1 MISTEKKKRGRK
13 PKSDN
18 IVKSENISDNI
29 ENQII
34 EENND
39 VTKDLE
45 KVPKKRGRK
54 PKGGKI
60 IENIKP
66 SINSEELKP
75 NIILHLKCN
84 SKDLDEN
91 LKDDHLESFTFSDNK
106 INDLGYN
113 FLKEKKE
120 NIINDSCSENNMN
133 IIDYNSD
140 LDNED
145 NSENLQKDI
154 YKKLKELSINL
165 HTNNIPDK
173 KSSCFWCTYDFD
185 NPPIFIPKHE
195 INGSY
200 HCYGCFCSLECACAF
215 LMEENIDQASKF
227 ERYALLNYIYG
238 KLYNFEKNIKPA
250 PNPYYTLDKF
260 YGNLSI
266 QEYRK
271 LLKTERLLLIVDKP
285 LSRQLPELHEDN
297 DDFLINNKVGINIS
311 RYKIKKGQNN
321 QTKNSI
327 MQDQFNKNI

>member
-13 PKSDN
+13 PKS
-18 IVKSENISDNI
+18 ENIITSDNNI
-29 ENQII
+29 NEIISTTNDIII
-34 EENND
+34 E
-39 VTKDLE
+39 TKI
-45 KVPKKRGRK
+45 PKKRGRK

-66 SINSEELKP
+66 SISVQETKP

-84 SKDLDEN
+84 SKDLVLND
-91 LKDDHLESFTFSDNK
+91 KDITLESYKFSDNK
-106 INDLGYN
+106 IYNLGYN
-113 FLKEKKE
+113 FIKDKNNYLVDSIKEE
-120 NIINDSCSENNMN
+120 NDVTSKNN
-133 IIDYNSD
+133 
-140 LDNED
+140 DNED
-145 NSENLQKDI
+145 ENSIKEI
-154 YKKLKELSINL
+154 YKKLKDLSINL
-165 HTNNIPDK
+165 HTNNLPDK

-185 NPPIFIPKHE
+185 NPPIYIPKHE

-238 KLYNFEKNIKPA
+238 KLYNYEKNIKPA

-311 RYKIKKGQNN
+311 RYKIKKGQSNL
-321 QTKNSI
+321 TKTSI
-327 MQDQFNKNI
+327 MKNQFNKDI

>member
-13 PKSDN
+13 PKSENTITFDN
-18 IVKSENISDNI
+18 NVND
-29 ENQII
+29 II
-34 EENND
+34 ID
-39 VTKDLE
+39 TKI
-45 KVPKKRGRK
+45 PKKRGRK

-66 SINSEELKP
+66 SISVQEIKP
-75 NIILHLKCN
+75 NIIWHLKCN
-84 SKDLDEN
+84 SKDLDYIN
-91 LKDDHLESFTFSDNK
+91 KNQLLESYNFSDNK
-106 INDLGYN
+106 INNLAYN
-113 FLKEKKE
+113 FIKEKNNYLVDSVKE
-120 NIINDSCSENNMN
+120 EKNIISENN
-133 IIDYNSD
+133 DPENSIK
-140 LDNED
+140 E
-145 NSENLQKDI
+145 I
-154 YKKLKELSINL
+154 YKKLKDLSINL
-165 HTNNIPDK
+165 HTNNLPDK

-185 NPPIFIPKHE
+185 NPPIYIPKHE

-227 ERYALLNYIYG
+227 ERYALLNYVYG
-238 KLYNFEKNIKPA
+238 KLYNYEKNIKPA

-311 RYKIKKGQNN
+311 RYKIKKGQSNLS
-321 QTKNSI
+321 KSSI
-327 MQDQFNKNI
+327 MQDQFNKDI

>member
-13 PKSDN
+13 PKSENTITFDN
-18 IVKSENISDNI
+18 NVND
-29 ENQII
+29 II
-34 EENND
+34 ID
-39 VTKDLE
+39 TKI
-45 KVPKKRGRK
+45 PKKRGRK

-66 SINSEELKP
+66 SISVQEIKP

-84 SKDLDEN
+84 SKDLDYIN
-91 LKDDHLESFTFSDNK
+91 KNQLLESYNFSDNK
-106 INDLGYN
+106 INNLAYN
-113 FLKEKKE
+113 FIKEKNNYLVDSVKE
-120 NIINDSCSENNMN
+120 EKNIISENN
-133 IIDYNSD
+133 DPENSIK
-140 LDNED
+140 E
-145 NSENLQKDI
+145 I
-154 YKKLKELSINL
+154 YKKLKDLSINL
-165 HTNNIPDK
+165 HTNNLPDK

-185 NPPIFIPKHE
+185 NPPIYIPKHE

-227 ERYALLNYIYG
+227 ERYALLNYVYG
-238 KLYNFEKNIKPA
+238 KLYNYEKNIKPA

-311 RYKIKKGQNN
+311 RYKIKKGQSNLS
-321 QTKNSI
+321 KSSI
-327 MQDQFNKNI
+327 MQDQFNKDI